1 MAIIKSL
8 ITVVFLILTAMLS
21 AQPKEFEGR
30 IMYKTSIQSKVPG
43 VESKI
48 WHNVLTVGDNMTAYI
63 KQGNYKLVSNLSEQ
77 YYIPGKQMRFI
88 KFKNLDTLYYMEY
101 SSDTAAV
108 ISVSKEGAGKTISG
122 YACTPITIKIFS
134 GETKYFYTPALYLN
148 PEYDKNNTIGQLNVL
163 TRETSSIW
171 LESIADTKSYSITTT
186 CTQLVQEQLNPNVFD
201 LPPLPQKKLV
211 IEELMQPAVFKR
223 AGGWIKYLN
232 SSLDGSVGAKYI
244 KIPKGEKEAI
254 QTVMVR
260 FMVNERGIVMNAE
273 VINKKE
279 VHSKLADEAL
289 RVVTSSPPW
298 TPAMIYGEKTIYWQ
312 TQPISFQAT
321 K

>member
-1 MAIIKSL
+1 MFKIKSL
-8 ITVVFLILTAMLS
+8 LTVAFLILTAMLS

-30 IMYKTSIQSKVPG
+30 IIYKTSIHSKVPG
-43 VESKI
+43 VDSKI
-48 WHNVLTVGDNMTAYI
+48 WHTILAMGDNMTCYI
-63 KQGNYKLVSNLSEQ
+63 RQGNYKQVTGLSDNYFSPE
-77 YYIPGKQMRFI
+77 KQKVFI
-88 KFKNLDTLYYMEY
+88 KFKSIDTLYYMDY
-101 SSDTAAV
+101 SSDTTTV
-108 ISVSKEGAGKTISG
+108 ISVLKTGADKTISG
-122 YACTPITIKIFS
+122 YTCSPITIKTPGS
-134 GETKYFYTPALYLN
+134 ERKVFYAPSLYIN
-148 PEYDKNNTIGQLNVL
+148 PEYDKNNTISQMNVL

-171 LESIADTKSYSITTT
+171 LESMSESQSYNTTHT
-186 CTQLVQEQLNPNVFD
+186 CIQVIQETVSSSVFD
-201 LPPLPQKKLV
+201 LPPLPQKKLM
-211 IEELMQPAVFKR
+211 IEELMQPAVFQR

-244 KIPKGEKEAI
+244 KIPKGEKEAT